1 MSVFIGKSLKNFGE
15 LISSIEDS
23 RDTMVSDAMFTGS
36 CLCTL
41 SYQNISLCSSLDGW
55 CPLRVVGTLRVACPA
70 SMYPFVSNYRP
81 SKVSGPG
88 YAWRVGSVAGW
99 QVSLHPM
106 WCDTL
111 VVYLLLMK
119 AKDTSSKRQL
129 RNQIIKFRLIHHT
142 NKIRTFIWNE
152 VHKLSIT

>member
-1 MSVFIGKSLKNFGE
+1 
-15 LISSIEDS
+15 
-23 RDTMVSDAMFTGS
+23 MVSGAVVTGS
-36 CLCTL
+36 CLCTP
-41 SYQNISLCSSLDGW
+41 SYQDISLCTSLDGW

-70 SMYPFVSNYRP
+70 SLYPFLVRIEALATLDP
-81 SKVSGPG
+81 SD
-88 YAWRVGSVAGW
+88 GW
-99 QVSLHPM
+99 QADRAVYSM

-142 NKIRTFIWNE
+142 NKITTFIRNE
-152 VHKLSIT
+152 VHG